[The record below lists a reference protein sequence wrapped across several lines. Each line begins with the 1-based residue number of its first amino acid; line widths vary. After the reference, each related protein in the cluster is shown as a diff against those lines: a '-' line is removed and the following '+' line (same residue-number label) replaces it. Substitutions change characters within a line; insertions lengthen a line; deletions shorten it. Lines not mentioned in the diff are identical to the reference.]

1 MLFQKHILSMAVILA
16 MGAVP
21 AFAAQTV
28 KNAAPSS
35 ASKSASKPAAP
46 KTHSVD
52 GSLVVA
58 TDDALTIRAGKKDM
72 SFKINTTTQKPTPMT
87 PGSRVTVNYHDE
99 GNQHIANSIQLAPT
113 KSSATAAKSPASK

>member
-16 MGAVP
+16 MGTVP
-21 AFAAQTV
+21 VFATQAV

-35 ASKSASKPAAP
+35 ASKSASKPAAV
-46 KTHSVD
+46 KTHSID

-99 GNQHIANSIQLAPT
+99 GNQHIANSIELAPT